1 MASHISGP
9 SAGGSP
15 PQAVNKITKIAQ
27 DYQYNAAVPLKYW
40 LRTAATLMR
49 EVGQSPPIE
58 LRIAILINVILLLGS
73 NLRARRPRRASL
85 STPFSTCPAGPGKPV
100 KTSRCR

>member
-1 MASHISGP
+1 MTSHISGP

-49 EVGQSPPIE
+49 EVGQSPLVE
-58 LRIAILINVILLLGS
+58 LRIAIVINAVHLLGP
-73 NLRARRPRRASL
+73 NLRA
-85 STPFSTCPAGPGKPV
+85 
-100 KTSRCR
+100 